1 MNINNEEMH
10 MNNRMRKPM
19 LTSEQLVSKMRN
31 EKGITFRY
39 ISEEKAVEYLTDTNN
54 YLRTAS
60 YRQNFQK
67 YMNGVNKGKYIDL
80 DFAYLQELSTIDMHF
95 RFIISKMC
103 MDIEQ
108 ALKVKLIK
116 HVMEDT
122 ESNGY
127 DIVTEFLSRN
137 PYIVQKIETI
147 TNSPFTKD
155 LIYKYFTVER
165 IYNSHKRKYEHKITA
180 FDDCPIWVLCEIL
193 TFGDF
198 LYLYEF
204 YYGNTTLDMPSV
216 SILNLVK
223 SLRNGTAHNNCL
235 LANLSH
241 GTSLPPKQIKEVV
254 KQIDTITTS
263 QRQKKLSNRPMLEFT
278 ALIWVYSK
286 VITRK
291 VKYHRCKELE
301 WLFFTRMPEKK
312 EFFLKN
318 ELILSNYKFS
328 CKIIKGFL

>member
-1 MNINNEEMH
+1 

-204 YYGNTTLDMPSV
+204 YYGGTSSDIIGVPV
-216 SILNLVK
+216 LNLVK
-223 SLRNGTAHNNCL
+223 SLRNGAAHNNCL
-235 LANLSH
+235 LANLCYGASQ
-241 GTSLPPKQIKEVV
+241 PPKQIIAAV
-254 KQIDTITTS
+254 KQVSSITTS
-263 QRQKKLSNRPMLEFT
+263 QRKKKLSNRPMLEFT
-278 ALIWVYSK
+278 ALVY
-286 VITRK
+286 VYGCIVTRK
-291 VKYHRCKELE
+291 VKYHRTKELE
-301 WLFFTRMPEKK
+301 WLFFVRMPEKK
-312 EFFLKN
+312 NYFVKN
-318 ELILSNYKFS
+318 DLIMSNYEFAR
-328 CKIIKGFL
+328 KIICGFLQT